1 MEKYLNKDV
10 EVLIEETKDG
20 YSYGHT
26 SNYLYV
32 KVKGDYPKEDM
43 ITVNITDIEYPYVIG
58 VEK

>member
-32 KVKGDYPKEDM
+32 KVKGVYPKEDM

-58 VEK
+58 IEK